1 MLDLLIRSLSEIKS
15 YVVVLSLYTKM
26 MKERTCQAFSLKH
39 SIKNGMFS
47 VYAKFNS
54 FKPSGGEGGGSPHLL
69 LSLTTRL
76 FENIVMCILK
86 IIFSYKS
93 SVYFQNIVVCIL
105 KIICN
110 CSNSVYFGNI
120 VVCILKKILNYNSSV
135 YFENI
140 VVCILKIIFVFICRC
155 IARNF

>member
-1 MLDLLIRSLSEIKS
+1 
-15 YVVVLSLYTKM
+15 

-39 SIKNGMFS
+39 SIKKGMFS

-54 FKPSGGEGGGSPHLL
+54 FKPSGEGGGGVLTLL

-76 FENIVMCILK
+76 FEKIVMCILK

-110 CSNSVYFGNI
+110 CSNSVYFENI
-120 VVCILKKILNYNSSV
+120 VACILKIILNYKSSV

-140 VVCILKIIFVFICRC
+140 VVCILKIIFVCILKIIFVFICRC
-155 IARNF
+155 VARNF